1 MSMSKQILIVDDDH
15 EICELLSEFLKNYNF
30 SVLIANDGEQMFA
43 HLKNNTPDMIILD
56 MMLPGD
62 DGLTLCR
69 KLREKWHIP
78 ILILS
83 AVGED
88 TDRIVGLE
96 VGADDYLSKPFN
108 PRELLARIKAILRR
122 SNHQPPS
129 NVKPAGSFYYEFEHW
144 KLSPDKHEFFN
155 TDNELVILSSGEFS
169 LLLILVTHPQK
180 VLTRDQ
186 IMEITKDRDASP
198 FDRSIDMQ
206 VSRLRQK
213 IESNPRSPRLIKT
226 IRGGGYKFT
235 ARVTKRYDEI

>member
-1 MSMSKQILIVDDDH
+1 MKQVLIVDDDLD
-15 EICELLSEFLKNYNF
+15 ICDLLSQFLKNYSF
-30 SVLIANDGEQMFA
+30 SVIIANDGTQMFEL
-43 HLKNNTPDMIILD
+43 LKTNKPDVIILD

-69 KLREKWHIP
+69 KLREKSQTP

-83 AVGED
+83 AAGED

-122 SNHQPPS
+122 SSHHQVQKTENKES
-129 NVKPAGSFYYEFEHW
+129 ILFYEFDGW
-144 KLSPDKHEFFN
+144 KLYPEKHEFTN
-155 TDNELVILSSGEFS
+155 PQEQVVSLSSGEF
-169 LLLILVTHPQK
+169 LLLTALVKHPQK
-180 VLTRDQ
+180 VLNRDK

-206 VSRLRQK
+206 ISRLRQK
-213 IESNPRSPRLIKT
+213 IEVNPKAPNLIKT
-226 IRGGGYKFT
+226 IRGGGYMFT
-235 ARVTKRYDEI
+235 AKVKKHYDEI